1 MTHYF
6 PLGFF
11 RCLKT
16 DEERGVCA
24 SSGVGGPLLCN
35 FMGDFGPAP
44 VSFYS
49 SSGPISSSEI
59 SAYASGSVISW

>member
-16 DEERGVCA
+16 TEEGGVCA
-24 SSGVGGPLLCN
+24 SNGVGG
-35 FMGDFGPAP
+35 GG
-44 VSFYS
+44 
-49 SSGPISSSEI
+49 
-59 SAYASGSVISW
+59 VIAL

>member
-1 MTHYF
+1 MKSE
-6 PLGFF
+6 G
-11 RCLKT
+11 
-16 DEERGVCA
+16 CA
-24 SSGVGGPLLCN
+24 LAAGWGSLLCN

-44 VSFYS
+44 VSFYL

>member
-16 DEERGVCA
+16 NEERGVCA
-24 SSGVGGPLLCN
+24 SSGVGGH
-35 FMGDFGPAP
+35 MGDLGPAS

>member
-1 MTHYF
+1 MKSE
-6 PLGFF
+6 G
-11 RCLKT
+11 
-16 DEERGVCA
+16 CA
-24 SSGVGGPLLCN
+24 LAAGWGGH
-35 FMGDFGPAP
+35 MGDLGPAS